1 MKFHKIIAII
11 LIVITALISLIV
23 PAKAANIQIG
33 DVNGDG
39 HITISDATLIQKYL
53 SGMKSSEKFYSQY
66 ADFDR
71 SGKID
76 IADAT
81 TIQKYLSGIIA
92 VYDRYL
98 ISIENGTGSIYR
110 YFGTASTI
118 TIPRR
123 LNGYGCDITAIA
135 SNAFYNNNTLT
146 TVTLPETVKTIND
159 YAFNNCSQLKT
170 IYAYNKNLRWG
181 NSFVNCPK
189 FQSIQF
195 K

>member
-23 PAKAANIQIG
+23 SAKAANIQIG

-81 TIQKYLSGIIA
+81 TIQKYLSGTIA

>member
-1 MKFHKIIAII
+1 MKSRKIIAVT
-11 LIVITALISLIV
+11 LIVITALLSLIV
-23 PAKAANIQIG
+23 PANAATIQTG

-39 HITISDATLIQKYL
+39 QITIADTTLIQKYL
-53 SGMKSSEKFYSQY
+53 SGIKLSEKFYSQY

-71 SGKID
+71 SGKVD
-76 IADAT
+76 IVDAT
-81 TIQKYLSGIIA
+81 MIQKYLSGTIA

-118 TIPRR
+118 TVPRR
-123 LNGYGCDITAIA
+123 LSGYGCDITAIA

-146 TVTLPETVKTIND
+146 AVTLPETVKIIND

>member
-1 MKFHKIIAII
+1 MKARKIIAVT
-11 LIVITALISLIV
+11 LIVITALLSLIV
-23 PAKAANIQIG
+23 PANAATIQTG

-39 HITISDATLIQKYL
+39 QITITDATLIQKYL
-53 SGMKSSEKFYSQY
+53 SGIKSSEKFYIKY

-81 TIQKYLSGIIA
+81 MIQKYLSGAIA
-92 VYDRYL
+92 LYDRYL
-98 ISIENGTGSIYR
+98 ISIEKGVGSIYR

-118 TIPRR
+118 TVPRR
-123 LNGYGCDITAIA
+123 LNGYNCDITAIA
-135 SNAFYNNNTLT
+135 SNAFYNNKTLT

-181 NSFVNCPK
+181 NSFINCPK

>member
-1 MKFHKIIAII
+1 MKSQKIIAVT
-11 LIVITALISLIV
+11 LIVITALLSLIV
-23 PAKAANIQIG
+23 PANAAAQTG

-39 HITISDATLIQKYL
+39 HITIPDATLIQKYL

-81 TIQKYLSGIIA
+81 TIQKYLSGTIA

-146 TVTLPETVKTIND
+146 TVTLPETVKAIND
-159 YAFNNCSQLKT
+159 SAFNNCSQLKT

>member
-1 MKFHKIIAII
+1 MKFHKTIAII
-11 LIVITALISLIV
+11 LIVITALLSLIV

-39 HITISDATLIQKYL
+39 HITITDATLIQKYL
-53 SGMKSSEKFYSQY
+53 SGIKSSEKIYSQY

-71 SGKID
+71 SGKIN

-81 TIQKYLSGIIA
+81 MIQKYLSGTIA
-92 VYDRYL
+92 VYGRYL
-98 ISIENGTGSIYR
+98 ISIENGTGLIYR

-123 LNGYGCDITAIA
+123 LNGYSCDITSIA

-146 TVTLPETVKTIND
+146 TVTLPETVKAIND
-159 YAFNNCSQLKT
+159 SAFNNCSQLTT

>member
-1 MKFHKIIAII
+1 MKARKIIAVT
-11 LIVITALISLIV
+11 LIVITALLSLIV
-23 PAKAANIQIG
+23 PANAATIQTG

-39 HITISDATLIQKYL
+39 QITIADTTLIQKYL
-53 SGMKSSEKFYSQY
+53 SGIKLSEKFYSQY

-71 SGKID
+71 SGKVD
-76 IADAT
+76 IVDAT
-81 TIQKYLSGIIA
+81 MIQKYLSGTIA

-118 TIPRR
+118 TVPRR
-123 LNGYGCDITAIA
+123 LSGYGCDITAIT

-146 TVTLPETVKTIND
+146 AVTLPETVKTIND

-181 NSFVNCPK
+181 NSFIDCPK

>member
-11 LIVITALISLIV
+11 LIVITALLSLIV

-39 HITISDATLIQKYL
+39 HITIPDATLIQKYL

-81 TIQKYLSGIIA
+81 TIQKYLSGTIA

>member
-1 MKFHKIIAII
+1 MKARKIIAVM
-11 LIVITALISLIV
+11 LIVLTALLSLIV
-23 PAKAANIQIG
+23 PANAAAQTG

-39 HITISDATLIQKYL
+39 QITITDVTLIQKYL
-53 SGMKSSEKFYSQY
+53 SGIKSSEKFYSQY

-71 SGKID
+71 SGKVD
-76 IADAT
+76 IVDAT
-81 TIQKYLSGIIA
+81 MIQKYLSGTIA

-98 ISIENGTGSIYR
+98 ISIENGTGSIYK

-118 TIPRR
+118 TVPRC
-123 LNGYGCDITAIA
+123 LSGYGCDITAIA

>member
-1 MKFHKIIAII
+1 MKARKIIAVT
-11 LIVITALISLIV
+11 LIVITALLSLIV
-23 PAKAANIQIG
+23 PANAAAQTG

-39 HITISDATLIQKYL
+39 QITITDATLIQKYL
-53 SGMKSSEKFYSQY
+53 SGIKSSEKFYIKY

-81 TIQKYLSGIIA
+81 MIQKYLSGTIA

-98 ISIENGTGSIYR
+98 ISIENGTGSIYK
-110 YFGTASTI
+110 YFGTTSTI
-118 TIPRR
+118 TVPRR
-123 LNGYGCDITAIA
+123 LSGYGCDITAIA
-135 SNAFYNNNTLT
+135 SNAFYNNKTLT

-181 NSFVNCPK
+181 NSFINCPK

>member
-1 MKFHKIIAII
+1 MKARKIIAVT
-11 LIVITALISLIV
+11 LIVITALLSLIV
-23 PAKAANIQIG
+23 PANAATIQTG

-39 HITISDATLIQKYL
+39 QITITDATLIQKYL
-53 SGMKSSEKFYSQY
+53 SGIKSSEKFYIKY

-81 TIQKYLSGIIA
+81 MIQKYLSGAIA
-92 VYDRYL
+92 LYDRYL
-98 ISIENGTGSIYR
+98 ISIEKGVGSIYR
-110 YFGTASTI
+110 YFGTASII
-118 TIPRR
+118 TVPRR
-123 LNGYGCDITAIA
+123 LNGYNCDITAIA
-135 SNAFYNNNTLT
+135 SNAFYNNKTLT

-181 NSFVNCPK
+181 NSFINCPK

>member
-71 SGKID
+71 SGKIGD
-76 IADAT
+76 HLSPLPG
-81 TIQKYLSGIIA
+81 YL
-92 VYDRYL
+92 YL
-98 ISIENGTGSIYR
+98 E
-110 YFGTASTI
+110 
-118 TIPRR
+118 
-123 LNGYGCDITAIA
+123 
-135 SNAFYNNNTLT
+135 
-146 TVTLPETVKTIND
+146 
-159 YAFNNCSQLKT
+159 
-170 IYAYNKNLRWG
+170 
-181 NSFVNCPK
+181 
-189 FQSIQF
+189 
-195 K
+195 

>member
-1 MKFHKIIAII
+1 MKARKIIAVT
-11 LIVITALISLIV
+11 LIVITALLSLIV
-23 PAKAANIQIG
+23 PANAAAQTG

-39 HITISDATLIQKYL
+39 QITIADATLIQKYL
-53 SGMKSSEKFYSQY
+53 SGIKSSEKFYSQY

-71 SGKID
+71 SGKVD
-76 IADAT
+76 IVDAT
-81 TIQKYLSGIIA
+81 MIQKYLSGTIA

-118 TIPRR
+118 TVPRR
-123 LNGYGCDITAIA
+123 LIGYGCDITAIA
-135 SNAFYNNNTLT
+135 LNAFYNNNTLT
-146 TVTLPETVKTIND
+146 AVTLPETVKTIND

-181 NSFVNCPK
+181 NSFIDCPK

>member
-1 MKFHKIIAII
+1 MKSQKIIAVT
-11 LIVITALISLIV
+11 LIVITVLLSLIV
-23 PAKAANIQIG
+23 PANAATIQTG

-39 HITISDATLIQKYL
+39 QITIVDATLIQKYL
-53 SGMKSSEKFYSQY
+53 SGIKSNEKFYRQY

-76 IADAT
+76 IVDAT
-81 TIQKYLSGIIA
+81 MIQKHLSGTIA
-92 VYDRYL
+92 VYNRYL
-98 ISIENGTGSIYR
+98 ISIEKGTGAIYR

-118 TIPRR
+118 TVPRR
-123 LNGYGCDITAIA
+123 LNNYDITTISA
-135 SNAFYNNNTLT
+135 NAFYNNNTLT
-146 TVTLPETVKTIND
+146 TVTLPETVKIIND
-159 YAFNNCSQLKT
+159 YAFYNCSQIKT

>member
-11 LIVITALISLIV
+11 LIVITALLSLIV

-39 HITISDATLIQKYL
+39 HITIPDATLIQKYL

-81 TIQKYLSGIIA
+81 TIQKYLSGTIA

-146 TVTLPETVKTIND
+146 TVTLPETVKAIND
-159 YAFNNCSQLKT
+159 SAFNNCSQLKT